1 MLLLGLAAFASAA
14 PGFVEQQHVLLHS
27 TPVVAVKHVAVA
39 PVVPVVKT
47 IVPVV
52 PVVKT
57 VVPVVKTV
65 VPVASVSSV
74 VPVVKSYVPVHHVK
88 TYAIA
93 ASPYAHYY
101 G

>member
-1 MLLLGLAAFASAA
+1 MLLLGLAAFAAAA
-14 PGFVEQQHVLLHS
+14 PGYVEQHHVLLHA

-47 IVPVV
+47 VV

-57 VVPVVKTV
+57 IVPV
-65 VPVASVSSV
+65 S
-74 VPVVKSYVPVHHVK
+74 PVVKSYVPVHHVK
-88 TYAIA
+88 SYSIA

-101 G
+101 HG